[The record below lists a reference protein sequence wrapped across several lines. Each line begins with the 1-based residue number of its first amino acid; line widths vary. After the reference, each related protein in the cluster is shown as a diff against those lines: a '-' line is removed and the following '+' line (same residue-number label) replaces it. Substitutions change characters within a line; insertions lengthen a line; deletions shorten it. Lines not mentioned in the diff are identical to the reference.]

1 MFYLVSSF
9 PLARH
14 RFLISASRIRFEA
27 KKVLFTKGSLF
38 AYQFVENRVKKKK
51 SHQEE
56 NRLTHDLFQNYL
68 VPLPS
73 WLRAGVDLVPKLSD
87 LSEAK
92 DRDNFYSKEYVT
104 HERRREINGTEFYW
118 P

>member
-1 MFYLVSSF
+1 MVCITEKVFYLVSSF
-9 PLARH
+9 PLACH
-14 RFLISASRIRFEA
+14 RFLISASQIHFEA

-38 AYQFVENRVKKKK
+38 AYQFVEKIEQRKK
-51 SHQEE
+51 SREEE

-87 LSEAK
+87 LSETK
-92 DRDNFYSKEYVT
+92 DRDNFYSK
-104 HERRREINGTEFYW
+104 
-118 P
+118 